1 MTWLEPDEPR
11 LIDQVPPWLRAMGRL
26 SLRLALIGVIIL
38 TMVIVFYWLQASRF
52 DIESVTAMP
61 ERTLLVDREGKELGA
76 IHGSSRRLVTREEIP
91 EHLYRALITR
101 EDKNFPKHG
110 GVHFRGIARAAL
122 RNLTDREFS
131 QGASTITMQLA
142 RNTYQLRAKSLHR
155 KLLEVAVAFRIE
167 ANFSKDEI
175 VTAYLNR
182 IYFGSGAYGIGQ
194 AAHSYFGKI
203 PSELTVAEASLL
215 VGIIRAPHDFSPRND
230 LEAAIRERNQ
240 VLGKMAQDGAISFQ
254 SAKDEQRAPVHLMP
268 ARDSKTDA
276 IRCVRRH
283 LNELLDKSDFTSGGL
298 TAVSTIDPELQATS
312 RAGLTDLLTPFPKLQ
327 AALVA
332 IEPESGAI
340 RAIVTA
346 RDPKSSQF
354 NRAFDTR
361 RQLGPVFQPFLN
373 AFSTERGRLA
383 IPGQPIQTARQL
395 PSAEI
400 VRLAKRV
407 GFTGPFTE
415 GDELARGN
423 LQATPLEAA
432 NALTSLA
439 KDGNSPNSYLIEEL
453 RDADDQILFQQ
464 QHKLTPVLD
473 TFSAETARDIL
484 GTSTWSSL
492 NLPKTDLWVLHASES
507 LALAIWIGYDEPEE
521 LPATLQQKG
530 ENLADL
536 LAMLAKKKTADAVGE

>member
-11 LIDQVPPWLRAMGRL
+11 LIDQVPPWLRAAGRL
-26 SLRLALIGVIIL
+26 SLRLALIGFIIL
-38 TMVIVFYWLQASRF
+38 VMVAVFYWLQASRF
-52 DIESVTAMP
+52 DIDKVTSMP
-61 ERTLLVDREGKELGA
+61 ERTLLVDRQGQELGA
-76 IHGSSRRLVTREEIP
+76 IHGTSRRLVTREEIP

-101 EDKNFPKHG
+101 EDKTFPKHG

-122 RNLTDREFS
+122 RNLSDGDIT

-182 IYFGSGAYGIGQ
+182 IYLGSGAYGIGQ
-194 AAHSYFGKI
+194 ASHSYFGKT
-203 PSELTVAEASLL
+203 PSQLTVAESALL

-230 LEAAIRERNQ
+230 LAAAIRERNQ
-240 VLGKMAQDGAISFQ
+240 VLTGMAQDGAISFQ
-254 SAKDEQRAPVHLMP
+254 AAKDDQKATVHLMP
-268 ARDSKTDA
+268 ARESKTDA

-283 LNELLDKSDFTSGGL
+283 LNELLDRSDFTSGGL
-298 TAVSTIDPELQATS
+298 TVVSTIDTELQSTS
-312 RAGLTDLLTPFPKLQ
+312 RDGLTELIAPFPKLQ

-332 IEPESGAI
+332 IDPSSGAV
-340 RAIVTA
+340 RAIITA
-346 RDPKSSQF
+346 RDPESSQF

-361 RQLGPVFQPFLN
+361 RQLGPVFQPFLY
-373 AFSTERGRLA
+373 AFSTERSRLA

-395 PSAEI
+395 PSPEI

-432 NALTSLA
+432 TALTSLA
-439 KDGNSPNSYLIEEL
+439 SDGKKPNTYLIEEL
-453 RDADDQILFQQ
+453 KDPNDEVLFQQ
-464 QHKLTPVLD
+464 KPSSTPVLD
-473 TFSAETARDIL
+473 AFAAETTRDIL
-484 GTSTWSSL
+484 GKATWSSL
-492 NLPKTDLWVLHASES
+492 SPPKTDLWVLHTSEELS
-507 LALAIWIGYDEPEE
+507 LAIWIGYDEPAE
-521 LPATLQQKG
+521 LPESLLEKA

-536 LAMLAKKKTADAVGE
+536 LAMIARKQSAAAEEE

>member
-11 LIDQVPPWLRAMGRL
+11 LIDQVPPWLRATGRL
-26 SLRLALIGVIIL
+26 SLRFALIGIIIL
-38 TMVIVFYWLQASRF
+38 AMVIVFYWLQASRF
-52 DIESVTAMP
+52 DIEKVTSMP

-101 EDKNFPKHG
+101 EDKYFPKHG

-122 RNLTDREFS
+122 RNLSDRELS

-194 AAHSYFGKI
+194 ASHSYFGKT
-203 PSELTVAEASLL
+203 PSQLTVAEAALL

-240 VLGKMAQDGAISFQ
+240 VLGRMAQDGVMSFQ
-254 SAKDEQRAPVHLMP
+254 DAKDDQRAPVHLMP
-268 ARDSKTDA
+268 ARESKTDA

-298 TAVSTIDPELQATS
+298 TAVSTIDAVLQATS
-312 RAGLTDLLTPFPKLQ
+312 RDGLTDLIAPFPKLQ

-332 IEPESGAI
+332 IEPGSGAI

-346 RDPKSSQF
+346 RDPESSQF

-361 RQLGPVFQPFLN
+361 RQLGPVFQPFLY

-395 PSAEI
+395 PSPEI

-423 LQATPLEAA
+423 LQSTPLEAA
-432 NALTSLA
+432 TALTSLA
-439 KDGNSPNSYLIEEL
+439 KDGNSPNTYLIEEL
-453 RDADDQILFQQ
+453 RGADDQVLFQQ
-464 QHKLTPVLD
+464 QHKLTSVLD
-473 TFSAETARDIL
+473 AFSAETTRDIL
-484 GTSTWSSL
+484 GKSTWSSL
-492 NLPKTDLWVLHASES
+492 NLPKTDLWVLHASEDIS
-507 LALAIWIGYDEPEE
+507 LAIWIGYDEPEE
-521 LPATLQQKG
+521 LPSALLEKG

-536 LAMLAKKKTADAVGE
+536 LAMLAKKKAESE